1 MLQRAKS
8 LELRALRAPARIG
21 WVRIRDEDGTFFAP
35 AGPMLLECME
45 KVNEMATAIAVR
57 GVGYA
62 KAVELG
68 WKFADCDN
76 PSNPELWFKGL
87 RGASRRQVRLAIAEW
102 ADGDTRGAYARA
114 AKEFFDWLAAR
125 VVPTPQQWRSAQE
138 IARVLGRQAFRH
150 PSRNKRTA
158 ALSLRS
164 SCEGSSRPLNCRAIP
179 GDRGATSG
187 QYSRH
192 SSRPT

>member
-102 ADGDTRGAYARA
+102 ADGDSIAAHHGYGIDLFCSEDSGKNASGASVLDDANR
-114 AKEFFDWLAAR
+114 KWLRDTYGIWFATLAELAEML
-125 VVPTPQQWRSAQE
+125 TP
-138 IARVLGRQAFRH
+138 
-150 PSRNKRTA
+150 
-158 ALSLRS
+158 
-164 SCEGSSRPLNCRAIP
+164 
-179 GDRGATSG
+179 
-187 QYSRH
+187 
-192 SSRPT
+192 